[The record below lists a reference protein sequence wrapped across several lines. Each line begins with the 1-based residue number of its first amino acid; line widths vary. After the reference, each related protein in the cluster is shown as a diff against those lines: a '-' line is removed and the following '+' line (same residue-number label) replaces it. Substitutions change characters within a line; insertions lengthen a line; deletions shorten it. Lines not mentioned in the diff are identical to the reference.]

1 MNKKKL
7 FWFSLS
13 IGPLILSIGTVN
25 FVLWWIARSWY
36 AIDYLSLE
44 DYGFKWVL
52 IAIPIALIGLITSSF
67 VWSANSENPSKIF
80 VISPILILLNI
91 PALIVILNLHTS
103 ISERVYFKVFNRSGQ
118 EFKTVKLISNSFEMN
133 LGELN
138 RQSSI
143 TDNYKPIYIG
153 SENKSVPEIEEIT
166 LELLTNNETYKLQMP
181 YSMKG
186 WCQRII
192 LTDSLTLESKWT
204 LK

>member
-7 FWFSLS
+7 FWFSLA
-13 IGPLILSIGTVN
+13 IGPLILAVGTAI
-25 FVLWWIARSWY
+25 FVLWWAARDWY
-36 AIDYLSLE
+36 AIDYSSLE
-44 DYGFKWVL
+44 DYGFKWTL
-52 IAIPIALIGLITSSF
+52 ISVPIALIGLITSSI

-80 VISPILILLNI
+80 VIPPVLILLNI
-91 PALIVILNLHTS
+91 PALIIILNLHTN

-118 EFKTVKLISNSFEMN
+118 EFKTVKLISNSFEMT

-143 TDNYKPIYIG
+143 ADNYKPTYIG
-153 SENKSVPEIEEIT
+153 NENKSVPEIEEIT
-166 LELLTNNETYKLQMP
+166 IELLSNSETYKLQMP

-192 LTDSLTLESKWT
+192 LSDSLTLESKWT